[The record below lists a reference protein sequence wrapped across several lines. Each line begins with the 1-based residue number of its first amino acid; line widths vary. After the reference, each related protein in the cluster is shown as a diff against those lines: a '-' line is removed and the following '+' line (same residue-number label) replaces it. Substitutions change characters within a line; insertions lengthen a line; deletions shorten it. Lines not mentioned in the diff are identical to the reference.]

1 MRRILSGALIALSI
15 VGFGLVCGVNTP
27 ASASNLAHGCRAES
41 CPDRNNL
48 HAEALAYLSRLFWW
62 SPYAC
67 GIESPAYTF
76 YSNARALP
84 CSTDRNLP
92 VNPKGS
98 N

>member
-1 MRRILSGALIALSI
+1 MRRILRGALIALLI
-15 VGFGLVCGVNTP
+15 VGFGLVCGVHTP
-27 ASASNLAHGCRAES
+27 ANASNLAPGCRAES
-41 CPDRNNL
+41 CLDRNNL
-48 HAEALAYLSRLFWW
+48 HAEAPAYLSRLFWW

-84 CSTDRNLP
+84 CPVKSNPP